1 MKTKADTGYAWVILA
16 LSFILHFFSGVTFTT
31 FGIYL
36 VEFVNLYNVRT
47 FYVGILGGI
56 QMGLPL
62 IGMY

>member
-1 MKTKADTGYAWVILA
+1 MKTKYDTGYAWVILA
-16 LSFILHFFSGVTFTT
+16 SSSILHFFSGVTFIT

-36 VEFVNLYNVRT
+36 VEFVNFNNVRK